1 MTRLQSRWNQVTGPV
16 ISSYTR
22 LSEAATYY
30 GAGDFKTLAA
40 QESDWLDRQEKKLER
55 NCR

>member
-1 MTRLQSRWNQVTGPV
+1 MTGPV